1 MRSYLKYSFKEY
13 LSNSILSK
21 MKLYLPLLGVFLM
34 GCSIT
39 RHDLQTIDTLPI
51 YGEQGIGT
59 EPINEIEASDTIIVF
74 TKRRSKVQNVT
85 KIVYKSRL
93 AWTVGVPY
101 KTRTIYRK
109 RIRRR
114 TYLSQINHY
123 TFLTGSNSKSV
134 TNNHSRDEL
143 SSKPYGY
150 TPSTGATI
158 HTGPRGGRYYIN
170 SNGNKT
176 YLKKGASSPYHGS
189 SRKSSSK
196 SYRSSSS
203 SSSSRR
209 SSSGSYRRSS
219 SGSSYRR
226 R

>member
-1 MRSYLKYSFKEY
+1 MKIY
-13 LSNSILSK
+13 LS
-21 MKLYLPLLGVFLM
+21 LLGFLLM
-34 GCSIT
+34 GCSVT
-39 RHDLQTIDTLPI
+39 QHDLQTIEALPI
-51 YGEQGIGT
+51 YGEQGIRT
-59 EPINEIEASDTIIVF
+59 EPIDEIATGDTIIVF
-74 TKRRSKVQNVT
+74 TKRRSKVQNAT
-85 KIVYKSRL
+85 KIIYKSRL

-114 TYLSQINHY
+114 TYQSQFNHY
-123 TFLTGSNSKSV
+123 TFVTASDSKIV
-134 TNNHSRDEL
+134 TNHHSRHEL
-143 SSKPYGY
+143 SSKPYGS
-150 TPSTGATI
+150 TPSTDATI

-176 YLKKGASSPYHGS
+176 YLKKGASSSYRGS

>member
-1 MRSYLKYSFKEY
+1 
-13 LSNSILSK
+13 
-21 MKLYLPLLGVFLM
+21 M
-34 GCSIT
+34 GCSVT
-39 RHDLQTIDTLPI
+39 RHDLQTIETLPI

-59 EPINEIEASDTIIVF
+59 EPTDEIESGDTIIVF
-74 TKRRSKVQNVT
+74 TKRRNKVQNTT
-85 KIVYKSRL
+85 KIIYKSRL

-114 TYLSQINHY
+114 TYLSQFSHY
-123 TFLTGSNSKSV
+123 TFVTGSDSKRV

-176 YLKKGASSPYHGS
+176 YLKKGASSSYRGS
-189 SRKSSSK
+189 SRKSPSK

-203 SSSSRR
+203 SRR
-209 SSSGSYRRSS
+209 SSSDSYRRSS